1 MVSGS
6 FKKVLCGVLLWTAI
20 SFSAVLVDRVVASV
34 NSEPILESDV
44 KMGML
49 FYEGLTKRQ
58 VIDKLVEHMLLYQ
71 FLIGKGLQVPQE
83 LIDGTIQ
90 NIARANKTDLE
101 GLARELA
108 KENLTLQD
116 LRRFL
121 ERELLATQGLMAFL
135 GREIKVSDMEIELEK
150 LKRGDIKVVRNIE
163 LLVVDKREGSKL
175 VDVFKPSKPLE
186 VIAKELGVNLE
197 RLRVSRGELVE
208 VLDKEVWRAKVG
220 DVVMAEDKD
229 HIYIARVISEENTS
243 QDKDTEEIKQEILLR
258 KIEQRK
264 QELIERLRKNSFVK
278 VLQ

>member
-49 FYEGLTKRQ
+49 FYEGLTKKQ
-58 VIDKLVEHMLLYQ
+58 VVDKLVEHMLLYQ
-71 FLIGKGLQVPQE
+71 FLVGRGLQVPQE

-90 NIARANKTDLE
+90 NIAKANGTDLE

-108 KENLTLQD
+108 KENLTIQD

-121 ERELLATQGLMAFL
+121 EKELLATQGLIAFL
-135 GREIKVSDMEIELEK
+135 GREIKVSDMEVELEK

-243 QDKDTEEIKQEILLR
+243 QDKDIEEIKQEILLR

>member
-6 FKKVLCGVLLWTAI
+6 FKKALCGVLLWTAI

-49 FYEGLTKRQ
+49 FYEGLTKKQ

-90 NIARANKTDLE
+90 NIAKANGTDLE

-243 QDKDTEEIKQEILLR
+243 QDKDIEEIKQEILLR

>member
-186 VIAKELGVNLE
+186 VIAKELGVDLE

-243 QDKDTEEIKQEILLR
+243 QDKDIEEIKQEILLR

>member
-243 QDKDTEEIKQEILLR
+243 QDKDIEEIKQEILLR

>member
-1 MVSGS
+1 MVSGG
-6 FKKVLCGVLLWTAI
+6 FKKALCGVLLWTAI

-243 QDKDTEEIKQEILLR
+243 QDKDIEEIKQEILLR